1 MKVKEWIAYDEVGDR
16 EDIVAW
22 LGGWFNWERK
32 GNRWK
37 DYLSEYDPIAHPYLE
52 AIRESVLE
60 HGLRFGGDV
69 HQQHPEGVPL
79 FEDNM
84 VATFSYRAWGDLM
97 AAIWS
102 EAHDTDYTYMTFYMG
117 NDCIDLK

>member
-1 MKVKEWIAYDEVGDR
+1 MKVKEWIAYDEMGDR
-16 EDIVAW
+16 KQSVGW
-22 LGGWFNWERK
+22 MGGFFNWETK
-32 GNRWK
+32 GMRWK
-37 DYLSEYDPIAHPYLE
+37 DYLAHFDPAVHPYLE

-60 HGLRFGGDV
+60 HKICFGGDV

-79 FEDNM
+79 FEDDT
-84 VATFSYRAWGDLM
+84 VAHFTYRAWGDLM

-117 NDCIDLK
+117 NKCINLK